1 MKMKNQIVPE
11 KIVLPIHFE
20 DRSGP
25 EFERLCLAYIWR
37 MREWKSIDWYG
48 QLGSDS
54 GRDIW
59 AISVDDYRRE
69 ESFCFQCANHK
80 ILKFDKAKKD
90 IDKIV
95 KGPNKR
101 PDHFILILGGKVS
114 ANMKDRIRRYAKLK
128 KIKATETWS
137 GPEFEERLRKDTPS
151 LIRRFCDGEQF
162 PESSAE
168 LKLFVFEAAKA
179 SDHEILSLFAQC
191 FDRPAFKTP
200 FDIES
205 SIPAFKKA
213 IDDTIEVLN
222 TGIHRLRDGTVIRKI
237 PSRHDLQD
245 KQYKRALSG
254 IVDKLIH
261 LRSKYDE
268 LIKGRDIRPC
278 GCNNPDCSVFML
290 SSKAC
295 RTMDKLRME
304 ILEMFRSIFPGFIVS
319 LPWYR

>member
-1 MKMKNQIVPE
+1 MKNQVVPE
-11 KIVLPIHFE
+11 KTVLPIHFE
-20 DRSGP
+20 DRSGS
-25 EFERLCLAYIWR
+25 EFERLCFAYILR

-80 ILKFDKAKKD
+80 SLKFEKAKKD
-90 IDKIV
+90 IDKII
-95 KGPNKR
+95 KGPNKS
-101 PDHFILILGGKVS
+101 PDHFILILGGKLS
-114 ANMKDRIRRYAKLK
+114 ANMKDRIKRYAKSK
-128 KIKATETWS
+128 KIKSTETWS
-137 GPEFEERLRKDTPS
+137 GPEFEERLRKNTPS
-151 LIRRFCDGEQF
+151 LVRRFCDGEEF
-162 PESSAE
+162 PESYAE

-200 FDIES
+200 FNSES

-245 KQYKRALSG
+245 KKCKEVLSA
-254 IVDKLIH
+254 ITDKLIH
-261 LRSKYDE
+261 LRAKYDD
-268 LIKGRDIRPC
+268 LIKSRDIRPC
-278 GCNNPDCSVFML
+278 GCNNPECSVFML
-290 SSKAC
+290 SSRASC
-295 RTMDKLRME
+295 AMDKLRVE
-304 ILEMFRSIFPGFIVS
+304 ILEIFRSIYPEFIVS
-319 LPWYR
+319 LPWRR